1 MKDLSNNQKL
11 VVFGGA
17 ALLVDSFLPWYGFS
31 AAGLGG
37 FNINAW
43 DVGFLA
49 WGGVLLV
56 VAGAVVVYLKASGT
70 KNVEAGNMA
79 PEQLA
84 LVLAGIGT
92 VLILLRLLPQTSLAK
107 FGLFLGV
114 LLAVVA
120 TYGAFQNTKEAGL
133 EIPGSDVL
141 VNLRSGDDDDNGGSS

>member
-56 VAGAVVVYLKASGT
+56 VAGGGGCV
-70 KNVEAGNMA
+70 
-79 PEQLA
+79 PE
-84 LVLAGIGT
+84 
-92 VLILLRLLPQTSLAK
+92 
-107 FGLFLGV
+107 GV
-114 LLAVVA
+114 R
-120 TYGAFQNTKEAGL
+120 YQGR
-133 EIPGSDVL
+133 
-141 VNLRSGDDDDNGGSS
+141 RSR